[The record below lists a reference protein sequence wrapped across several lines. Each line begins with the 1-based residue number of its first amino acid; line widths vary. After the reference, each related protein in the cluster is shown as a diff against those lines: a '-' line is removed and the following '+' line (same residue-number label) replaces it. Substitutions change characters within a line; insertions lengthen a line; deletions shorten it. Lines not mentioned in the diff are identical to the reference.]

1 MAALRKSAIPSAG
14 AKLAK
19 LSMIF
24 RPSEAK
30 AGTST
35 RREEKKRFASPAAKS
50 VGGNVSDSSESH
62 NILGWTSPL
71 NLWSRKEREAN
82 KKNKNSSSSSE
93 TDADPFDYGLPNGV
107 TT

>member
-1 MAALRKSAIPSAG
+1 MAALRKSAAG

-24 RPSEAK
+24 RPSGAK

-35 RREEKKRFASPAAKS
+35 RRFASPAAKS